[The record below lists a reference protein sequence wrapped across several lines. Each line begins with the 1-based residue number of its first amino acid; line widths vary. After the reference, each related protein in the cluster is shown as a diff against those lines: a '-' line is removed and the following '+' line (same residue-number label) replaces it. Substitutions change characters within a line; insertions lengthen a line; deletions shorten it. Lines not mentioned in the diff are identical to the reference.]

1 MDALRWARLEMEI
14 AVGTMMISST
24 MIQMLAMI
32 RFIFIFC
39 LHIILRVSLADL
51 WKLRP
56 AR

>member
-14 AVGTMMISST
+14 AVGTMIISST